1 MLLFPEPLDGLTVS
15 QEAEE
20 EIVQFPLAKT
30 EMNWLPAS
38 PSTLWVLMAIDGGS
52 TGSSLTGSLHE
63 YTTADS
69 ARSTVSTWNKLV
81 YLMLT
86 VFGQKNNLLSKCYLN
101 LLQTPVAAA
110 SRTGQFYRFGRSGPS
125 GS

>member
-1 MLLFPEPLDGLTVS
+1 MLLLPDPLEGFTVS
-15 QEAEE
+15 HEAED

-30 EMNWLPAS
+30 ETNWLPAS

-69 ARSTVSTWNKLV
+69 ARSTVSTRNKLV

-101 LLQTPVAAA
+101 FLQAPMTLA
-110 SRTGQFYRFGRSGPS
+110 
-125 GS
+125 

>member
-1 MLLFPEPLDGLTVS
+1 MLLLPDPLEGLTVS
-15 QEAEE
+15 QEAED

-38 PSTLWVLMAIDGGS
+38 PSTLWVLMVIDGGS

-69 ARSTVSTWNKLV
+69 ARRTVSTRNNRINLRS
-81 YLMLT
+81 T
-86 VFGQKNNLLSKCYLN
+86 VLYQKNTLLSKCYLN
-101 LLQTPVAAA
+101 LLEAPVAIA
-110 SRTGQFYRFGRSGPS
+110 GISGD
-125 GS
+125 

>member
-1 MLLFPEPLDGLTVS
+1 MLLPDPLEGLTVS
-15 QEAEE
+15 HEAED

-30 EMNWLPAS
+30 EINWLPAS
-38 PSTLWVLMAIDGGS
+38 PSTLCVFIVIDGGS

-69 ARSTVSTWNKLV
+69 ARSTVSTWNNLV

-86 VFGQKNNLLSKCYLN
+86 VFCEKNNLLSKCYLN
-101 LLQTPVAAA
+101 LLQTPMAAA
-110 SRTGQFYRFGRSGPS
+110 RISGD
-125 GS
+125 